1 MIINTLNHFRQL
13 RKKFLIID
21 NFIPA
26 EERSRLINLAQ
37 FDENSDNWILKKEKK
52 WFNPADRPKAHDY
65 RRPIS
70 EYTIN
75 QAVPST
81 GIRYRVIIYQFYR

>member
-1 MIINTLNHFRQL
+1 MLCSNFRQL
-13 RKKFLIID
+13 RKKFMVIE

-37 FDENSDNWILKKEKK
+37 FDENIDNWVMRKEKR
-52 WFNPADRPKAHDY
+52 WFNPADRPKAHEY

-70 EYTIN
+70 EYTIK
-75 QAVPST
+75 QSIPST
-81 GIRYRVIIYQFYR
+81 GIRYRVRISFF